1 MGPWQFEVVAGML
14 EPGEMPAD
22 VAHRE
27 VQEEAGLSVDK
38 LIPICDY
45 LVSAGGTDEKMHMF
59 CGLVDLTDKQGL
71 FGLDSENEDIALHVW
86 SYQDVLEA
94 RSAGRLNSAAVTI
107 ALQWLE
113 LSHKTL

>member
-1 MGPWQFEVVAGML
+1 
-14 EPGEMPAD
+14 
-22 VAHRE
+22 
-27 VQEEAGLSVDK
+27 
-38 LIPICDY
+38 
-45 LVSAGGTDEKMHMF
+45 
-59 CGLVDLTDKQGL
+59 
-71 FGLDSENEDIALHVW
+71 LDSESEDIALHVW